1 MKPPPPNALVNKSV
15 ALTLAFL
22 MFSGTLGLG
31 AVWMRQEIFATANQ
45 NRVIEGQ
52 LADVTR
58 KLDEIRAQIATAE
71 SVHSLLEKNRGM
83 HLALAMPQERQVVRV
98 ESDPSIELARKRN
111 AEALM
116 FATAS
121 ADNFNGTAS
130 NDLTVRFERASYRR

>member
-22 MFSGTLGLG
+22 MFSGSLGLG

-45 NRVIEGQ
+45 NRVIESQ

-58 KLDEIRAQIATAE
+58 KLDEVRAQVATAE
-71 SVHSLLEKNRGM
+71 NVHALLEKNQSMR
-83 HLALAMPQERQVVRV
+83 LALTVPLERQVVRV
-98 ESDPSIELARKRN
+98 DIDPAIELARKRN

-116 FATAS
+116 FSTAS
-121 ADNFNGTAS
+121 AENFSGNAS
-130 NDLTVRFERASYRR
+130 NSLQVRFERASYRR